1 MSSRVASYCTCGLAA
16 STHRIRHYGL
26 LANPHHALNVIEQIA
41 IAVKCSDHVGALRG
55 FLPWG
60 L

>member
-1 MSSRVASYCTCGLAA
+1 LQLRSYLSRLRF
-16 STHRIRHYGL
+16 THLYI
-26 LANPHHALNVIEQIA
+26 HHALNVIEQIA

>member
-1 MSSRVASYCTCGLAA
+1 MSAPRF
-16 STHRIRHYGL
+16 THVYI
-26 LANPHHALNVIEQIA
+26 HHVLNGIEQIA
-41 IAVKCSDHVGALRG
+41 IAVKCSDHVGARG